1 MTLDSALQALE
12 ATLRTSPPGVWVRHS
27 VWGWPVLGALHFI
40 GMSVLIGT
48 IGLFDLRLLGFA
60 RGVPYASLH
69 RLIPLGIAAYTLNLL
84 TGLFFL
90 SGMPDQYLWN
100 PAFRFKVTFMAVAG
114 LNVLFFYTRVFRR
127 LQQLA
132 PDTPPPIGARI
143 AGAVS
148 LTMWIGVTSAGR
160 LLTFFRPPY
169 A

>member
-1 MTLDSALQALE
+1 
-12 ATLRTSPPGVWVRHS
+12 VRHS
-27 VWGWPVLGALHFI
+27 VWAWPVLESLHFM

-60 RGVPYASLH
+60 RGVPYTALH
-69 RLIPLGIAAYTLNLL
+69 RMIPLGIGAYTVNIL
-84 TGLFFL
+84 TGLCFL

-100 PAFRFKVTFMAVAG
+100 PAFRFKVAFMVVAG
-114 LNVLFFYTRVFRR
+114 LNVVFFYTRVFRR
-127 LQQLA
+127 LEQLA
-132 PDTPPPIGARI
+132 PDTPPPIGARL

-148 LTMWIGVTSAGR
+148 LTMWIGVMSAGR

>member
-1 MTLDSALQALE
+1 MTLDTALRALE
-12 ATLRTSPPGVWVRHS
+12 VALRTSPPGVWVRHS
-27 VWGWPVLGALHFI
+27 VWGWPVLESLHFM

-60 RGVPYASLH
+60 RGVPYAALH
-69 RLIPLGIAAYTLNLL
+69 RLIPLGIGAYTLNLL
-84 TGLFFL
+84 TGLVFL
-90 SGMPDQYLWN
+90 AGMPDQYLWN

-132 PDTPPPIGARI
+132 PDTPPPLGARV

-148 LTMWIGVTSAGR
+148 LTMWIGVMSAGR

-169 A
+169 V

>member
-1 MTLDSALQALE
+1 MTLDSVLQAVE
-12 ATLRTSPPGVWVRHS
+12 VTLRTSPPGVWVRHS
-27 VWGWPVLGALHFI
+27 VWGWPVLESLHFM

-60 RGVPYASLH
+60 RGVPYAALH
-69 RLIPLGIAAYTLNLL
+69 RLIPLGIGAYTLNLL
-84 TGLFFL
+84 TGLVFL

-114 LNVLFFYTRVFRR
+114 LNVLFFYSRVFRR
-127 LQQLA
+127 LQTLSPDSA
-132 PDTPPPIGARI
+132 PPFSARV

-148 LTMWIGVTSAGR
+148 LAMWIGVMSAGR

>member
-1 MTLDSALQALE
+1 MTLDTALRALE
-12 ATLRTSPPGVWVRHS
+12 VALRTSPPGVWVRHS
-27 VWGWPVLGALHFI
+27 VWGWPVLESLHFM

-60 RGVPYASLH
+60 RGVPYAALH
-69 RLIPLGIAAYTLNLL
+69 RLIPLGIGAYTLNLL
-84 TGLFFL
+84 TGLVFL

-114 LNVLFFYTRVFRR
+114 LNVLFFYSRVFRR
-127 LQQLA
+127 LQTLSPDSA
-132 PDTPPPIGARI
+132 PPFSARV

-148 LTMWIGVTSAGR
+148 LAMWIGVMSAGR

>member
-12 ATLRTSPPGVWVRHS
+12 VTLRTSPPGVWVRHS
-27 VWGWPVLGALHFI
+27 VWGWPVLESLHFM

-60 RGVPYASLH
+60 RGVPYAALH
-69 RLIPLGIAAYTLNLL
+69 RLIPLGIAAYSLNMV
-84 TGLFFL
+84 TGFFFL

-114 LNVLFFYTRVFRR
+114 LNVLFFYTRVFGR
-127 LQQLA
+127 LQQLP
-132 PDTPPPIGARI
+132 PDSPPPLSARV

-148 LTMWIGVTSAGR
+148 LTMRIGVMSAGR

-169 A
+169 V